1 MAVTAPVSPVPE
13 LPGPARRRGLRV
25 ILWPLLIVLQAIR
38 LVLRK
43 ALWVVIRAIRLA
55 WRHLL
60 VTLLVALGGYYAYRA
75 LVPPTTEQTNEQPV
89 RAAPMIAPPPS
100 VRAYLEAQRDF
111 DAERMW
117 QTFSPD
123 AKARRLA
130 AGETLA
136 TFRQS
141 IELLQQQGFR
151 FGDSI
156 YIGGYRLPDG
166 QAYYFY
172 VTEIRNASDQ
182 RGLVYQIFWVDSDGL
197 IFVVDTPQLQ

>member
-1 MAVTAPVSPVPE
+1 MTVTAPVSPVPE
-13 LPGPARRRGLRV
+13 LPGPARRRVLRA
-25 ILWPLLIVLQAIR
+25 AIR
-38 LVLRK
+38 PILFLLQTIRVLLRK
-43 ALWVVIRAIRLA
+43 VLWFVIRAVRLA

-60 VTLLVALGGYYAYRA
+60 VTLLVALGAFYAYRA
-75 LVPPTTEQTNEQPV
+75 LFPPPEGQVNEAPV
-89 RAAPMIAPPPS
+89 RTAPMISPPPS

-136 TFRQS
+136 AFRQS
-141 IELLQQQGFR
+141 VDLLQRQGFR
-151 FGDSI
+151 FGESI

-172 VTEIRNASDQ
+172 VTEVRNASDQ
-182 RGLVYQIFWVDSDGL
+182 SGLVYQIFWVGSDGL